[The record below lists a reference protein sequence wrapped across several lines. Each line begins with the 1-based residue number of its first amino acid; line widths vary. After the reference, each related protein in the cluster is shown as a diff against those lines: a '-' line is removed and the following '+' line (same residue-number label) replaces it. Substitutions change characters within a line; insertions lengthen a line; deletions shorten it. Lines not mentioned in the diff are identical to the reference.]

1 MGRMGKEMEKGK
13 GKGEMEKGEVGEVSG
28 ETEWRNG
35 REVCIVKVVVFVV
48 DVVAAGGRCDTCS
61 DLRFFFVSAKL
72 SRSIF
77 NRWAN
82 SHPARTNWLRATAG
96 SRLRGPSTAPR
107 CGISGDTTRVAVLS
121 RAVEVVAEKWGR
133 MGGEGALA
141 SALMLIV
148 SLLLV
153 FTLVRR
159 GFSRLAP
166 ASSAQPLQ
174 AHTNVYVDGIGHRC
188 KCRSRRSRP
197 ADAREQ
203 GGRIPWGCHGPL
215 RIRQYTTG
223 NLG

>member
-1 MGRMGKEMEKGK
+1 MDGVVGGVGVVFRGWVWVGCGFGGGGGNDKERRWNVRWGEWRRERRREWRR
-13 GKGEMEKGEVGEVSG
+13 GEMEKGEVGEVGG

-77 NRWAN
+77 IRWAN
-82 SHPARTNWLRATAG
+82 FHPARANWLRATTG

-141 SALMLIV
+141 SALM
-148 SLLLV
+148 
-153 FTLVRR
+153 F
-159 GFSRLAP
+159 
-166 ASSAQPLQ
+166 
-174 AHTNVYVDGIGHRC
+174 NV
-188 KCRSRRSRP
+188 
-197 ADAREQ
+197 
-203 GGRIPWGCHGPL
+203 L
-215 RIRQYTTG
+215 
-223 NLG
+223 